1 MYQLKIAENIVRL
14 RHEKKITQERLA
26 EFLGVTKASVSK
38 WETGQSMPD
47 ILMLPQL
54 ATYFDVKVDELMGY
68 VPQLSK
74 EQIDRLYQEFA
85 KEFASHPFEEVMG
98 RVQGYVKKYYSC
110 YSFLFRVCILLLNHF
125 SMAAGKEGQVR
136 TLHAIMELCEHIRK
150 NCQDARIVDD
160 VVVLQAMVSLQLG
173 RAGEVVEALEEMAA
187 PDRLTGQSGI
197 VLMQAYK
204 AAGDT
209 QKAESLMQ
217 VTMYNALLSLV
228 GTAAEYLS
236 LHMDRLDE
244 CEPTIERI
252 GKVGEIYALG
262 KLNPNL
268 MARFEFQA
276 AICYAMHGAAE
287 QAVAHVDR
295 YVLNVRE
302 LFSSDIL
309 LLHGD
314 AYFSKIEEWFEAAE
328 GGTIAPRNRQ
338 LVLAEVKQSLDIP
351 LFAALE
357 GEAGFAAAKQKLL
370 QIN

>member
-110 YSFLFRVCILLLNHF
+110 YSFLFRVCILWLNHF

-173 RAGEVVEALEEMAA
+173 RAGEVVEALE
-187 PDRLTGQSGI
+187 
-197 VLMQAYK
+197 
-204 AAGDT
+204 
-209 QKAESLMQ
+209 
-217 VTMYNALLSLV
+217 
-228 GTAAEYLS
+228 
-236 LHMDRLDE
+236 
-244 CEPTIERI
+244 I
-252 GKVGEIYALG
+252 G
-262 KLNPNL
+262 
-268 MARFEFQA
+268 R
-276 AICYAMHGAAE
+276 
-287 QAVAHVDR
+287 AHV
-295 YVLNVRE
+295 
-302 LFSSDIL
+302 
-309 LLHGD
+309 
-314 AYFSKIEEWFEAAE
+314 
-328 GGTIAPRNRQ
+328 
-338 LVLAEVKQSLDIP
+338 
-351 LFAALE
+351 
-357 GEAGFAAAKQKLL
+357 
-370 QIN
+370 

>member
-1 MYQLKIAENIVRL
+1 MHQLKIAENIVRL
-14 RHEKKITQERLA
+14 RHEKKVTQERLA

-54 ATYFDVKVDELMGY
+54 ATYFDVKVDELLGY

-85 KEFASHPFEEVMG
+85 GEFASRPFEEVMG
-98 RVQGYVKKYYSC
+98 RTQGYVKKYYSC
-110 YSFLFRVCILLLNHF
+110 YPFLFRVCILWLNHF
-125 SMAAGKEGQVR
+125 SMAKGEEGRARV
-136 TLHAIMELCEHIRK
+136 LHSIMELCGHIRK
-150 NCQDARIVDD
+150 NCQEARIVDD

-204 AAGDT
+204 AAGDR

-217 VTMYNALLSLV
+217 ITMYNALLSLV
-228 GTAAEYLS
+228 GTAAEYIS
-236 LHMDRLDE
+236 LHMDCLEE

-252 GKVGEIYALG
+252 GKVGEVYALG
-262 KLNPNL
+262 RLNPNI

-287 QAVAHVDR
+287 QAVAHIDR
-295 YVLNVRE
+295 YVCSVRE
-302 LFSSDIL
+302 LFSTDIL
-309 LLHGD
+309 LLRGD
-314 AYFSKIEEWFEAAE
+314 EYFSKIEEWFDAAE

-338 LVLAEVKQSLDIP
+338 LVLAEVKQSLDNP
-351 LFAALE
+351 VFATLE
-357 GEAGFAAAKQKLL
+357 GEAGFAAAKQKLM